1 MSFSQTSKVGLML
14 FIFWH
19 MASQQRVL
27 PFSSSNDFAA
37 CTDFEILTPN
47 LCVRNQYFDF
57 SFTIM
62 RLRFSSACRTHHT
75 NTGWY
80 EIRHCNA
87 YSSIYTG
94 YEFCISLRV
103 TNVVLPYLHWVRN
116 STPFSVSLRRFV
128 PVCVVMNSSWYFN

>member
-1 MSFSQTSKVGLML
+1 MSFYQTPKVGLMF
-14 FIFWH
+14 FIYLH
-19 MASQQRVL
+19 MASHQRVFT
-27 PFSSSNDFAA
+27 FSSSNAFYSF
-37 CTDFEILTPN
+37 TDLGILTPN

-75 NTGWY
+75 NTGWS

-94 YEFCISLRV
+94 YEFFISLRV

-128 PVCVVMNSSWYFN
+128 PVCVVMNSSW

>member
-47 LCVRNQYFDF
+47 LCVRTQYFDF
-57 SFTIM
+57 SFTMMQLHFNSTCWI
-62 RLRFSSACRTHHT
+62 HHE
-75 NTGWY
+75 NTGSPA
-80 EIRHCNA
+80 IQRCTA
-87 YSSIYTG
+87 YSVICTG
-94 YEFCISLRV
+94 YEFFISSRV
-103 TNVVLPYLHWVRN
+103 IHVVLPYFHWTRTSN
-116 STPFSVSLRRFV
+116 PFVVSLRRFFR
-128 PVCVVMNSSWYFN
+128 YAL